1 VSTEP
6 QAPAA
11 APGPRERVREVLA
24 RPLVTRWV
32 LPGLALFLA
41 LSYPWWPAHP
51 ISMDTMVVIVVYV
64 MLALGLNIVVGY
76 AGLLDLGYVAF
87 FALGAYT
94 LGWFGS
100 GLFDGVTLHLGSV
113 GNAELPG
120 IHLSFWLVLIL
131 AGVISAIAGV
141 IIGWPTLRLRGDY
154 LAIVT
159 LGFGEIIPDVFRN
172 GDAMPVP
179 NGFQGTPP
187 FLAFDTYNLT
197 NGVRGVT
204 QLDRPGFGDTLSSAT
219 GGLLPDRFSSL
230 DLTPWYLVILVMCLV
245 TIFVNQR
252 LRDSKMGRAWIAVR
266 EDEVAAS
273 AMGVPLMRTKLW
285 SYGIGAVFGG
295 FAGCFYGAFINGIFP
310 TSFSFQISVI
320 ILCMV
325 IVGGMGNLWGVVLGA
340 VVLAWLN
347 FEGLNQIG
355 RVLNDVIGTV
365 GIEATVDVPKY
376 KLAIFGALLV
386 SMMLFRPG
394 GFIPSA
400 RRKAE
405 LEEEGDGPEMDV
417 YDDLYDIRERGA

>member
-1 VSTEP
+1 
-6 QAPAA
+6 
-11 APGPRERVREVLA
+11 
-24 RPLVTRWV
+24 
-32 LPGLALFLA
+32 
-41 LSYPWWPAHP
+41 
-51 ISMDTMVVIVVYV
+51 
-64 MLALGLNIVVGY
+64 
-76 AGLLDLGYVAF
+76 
-87 FALGAYT
+87 
-94 LGWFGS
+94 
-100 GLFDGVTLHLGSV
+100 
-113 GNAELPG
+113 
-120 IHLSFWLVLIL
+120 
-131 AGVISAIAGV
+131 
-141 IIGWPTLRLRGDY
+141 
-154 LAIVT
+154 
-159 LGFGEIIPDVFRN
+159 
-172 GDAMPVP
+172 MPVP
-179 NGFQGTPP
+179 NGLQGSPP

-204 QLDRPGFGDTLSSAT
+204 QLDRPGFGDTLSSAS

-230 DLTPWYLVILVMCLV
+230 ELTPWYLVILAMCLL

-340 VVLAWLN
+340 VVLSWLN
-347 FEGLNQIG
+347 FEGLTEIG
-355 RVLNDVIGTV
+355 SLVNDTIDAV
-365 GIEATVDVPKY
+365 GIDHTVDVPKY

-405 LEEEGDGPEMDV
+405 LEEGEGEGPEGDL
-417 YDDLYDIRERGA
+417 YADLYDIGREGA